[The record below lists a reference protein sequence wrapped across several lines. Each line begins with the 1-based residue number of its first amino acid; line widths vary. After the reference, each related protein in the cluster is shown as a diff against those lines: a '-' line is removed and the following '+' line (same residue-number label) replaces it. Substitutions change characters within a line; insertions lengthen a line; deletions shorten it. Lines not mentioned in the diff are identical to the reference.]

1 MKPGNAI
8 HPVVRSL
15 FSAPEPDISPETFA
29 EEIVTS
35 GAGREFSQPA
45 RRQMPSAL
53 SETDRHSGA
62 RSSEREQPSRLI
74 ATEQASGDNAPW
86 NPRPAHVEI
95 PQRRASSLQREDEGD
110 SRVESSP
117 DVFEARRSSARDPFA
132 PLIMEARVPS
142 PPTAANGKARES
154 AASSSQS
161 FASPSRASD
170 DIEIHIGRIEITAVQ
185 PAPTRTT
192 PVKSPRRAPSL
203 DDYLR
208 RRDGS
213 I

>member
-8 HPVVRSL
+8 HPVVSSL
-15 FSAPEPDISPETFA
+15 FSAPKPGISPETFA

-35 GAGREFSQPA
+35 DVGREFHEPT
-45 RRQMPSAL
+45 RRQMPPAL
-53 SETDRHSGA
+53 SEIDRRAGV
-62 RSSEREQPSRLI
+62 RSSEREQPSRLVE
-74 ATEQASGDNAPW
+74 TEQISADNAPT
-86 NPRPAHVEI
+86 NPGPTNVEI
-95 PQRRASSLQREDEGD
+95 PQRRASSWQPDDEGD
-110 SRVESSP
+110 SQVESSP
-117 DVFEARRSSARDPFA
+117 NVFEAGRSSAGDPFA
-132 PLIMEARVPS
+132 PLIMEALVPS
-142 PPTAANGKARES
+142 PPTAVIGEARES

-161 FASPSRASD
+161 FATPSRASD
-170 DIEIHIGRIEITAVQ
+170 EIEIHIGRIEVTAVQ

-213 I
+213 V